1 MLGRAQGYIE
11 GMRKAIRWSILSVW
25 VLALSMALPYAHS
38 SDASYES
45 LSDVNDEMLFLG
57 DVLTINAGWCGSSK
71 KPSESI
77 AKKRLEI
84 YKSGKWTSV
93 GKVMFLKSDICQ
105 KKTPYLKQFQW
116 EVDELGIMNPDQIS
130 GKLRLRNSAVKPTIY
145 SKVDVFESRSSY
157 QDKLRADEEARIKAE
172 EKKAQDA
179 RKQMNEVLCLLTGGK
194 WNATL
199 GICVSGL

>member
-194 WNATL
+194 WSPTA
-199 GICVSGL
+199 GFCVPG

>member
-1 MLGRAQGYIE
+1 M
-11 GMRKAIRWSILSVW
+11 SVW
-25 VLALSMALPYAHS
+25 IFALSMALPYAHS

-84 YKSGKWTSV
+84 YKSGKWTSI
-93 GKVMFLKSDICQ
+93 GKVIFLKSDICQ

>member
-1 MLGRAQGYIE
+1 
-11 GMRKAIRWSILSVW
+11 LSVW
-25 VLALSMALPYAHS
+25 ILALSMALPYAHS

-45 LSDVNDEMLFLG
+45 LSDVNDEVLFLG
-57 DVLTINAGWCGSSK
+57 DVLTINAGWCGPSK

-93 GKVMFLKSDICQ
+93 GKIVFLKSEICQ

-157 QDKLRADEEARIKAE
+157 QDKLIAEGTAQAEQRIADAKAAKAAE
-172 EKKAQDA
+172 DKKAQEA
-179 RKQMNEVLCLLTGGK
+179 RNQMNEVLCLLTGGK
-194 WNATL
+194 WSPTA
-199 GICVSGL
+199 GFCVP